1 LARESGRR
9 APLVFSD
16 GEDQLARHD
25 DHHRGRSS
33 RRCPRVHDHYTEKEH
48 GELTACNKYGI
59 RVMDRIAKDT
69 GGVHIDAELTY
80 LNPSIAQLLKQP
92 ACAALV

>member
-1 LARESGRR
+1 MEKTSSHDMMTIIEA
-9 APLVFSD
+9 AQAADVLVYMI
-16 GEDQLARHD
+16 R
-25 DHHRGRSS
+25 
-33 RRCPRVHDHYTEKEH
+33 YTEKEH
-48 GELTACNKYGI
+48 GELTASNKYGI
-59 RVMDRIAKDT
+59 QVMDRIAKDT